1 MDHMMKREDILGQ
14 LWNTQDEAYELMA
27 EYDSIPHKYGETTLY
42 QSEAYIVNGIGRMP
56 DITITELAEILKK
69 TPSAC
74 SQIVRKLIDK
84 GLVRQERNERNKRIY
99 NLQLTPDGEKMYQD
113 HIAFNEACQKITFG
127 MLADF
132 TDAELETCL
141 RVQRRINEAYQA
153 DIRRSKDYY
162 GSAE

>member
-1 MDHMMKREDILGQ
+1 MNRENILSQ

-27 EYDSIPHKYGETTLY
+27 EYDSIPHTYGHTTLY
-42 QSEAYIVNGIGRMP
+42 QSEAYIVNWIGRMP
-56 DITITELAEILKK
+56 DITITELAELLKK

-74 SQIVRKLIDK
+74 SQIVRRLIDK
-84 GLVRQERNERNKRIY
+84 GLVRQERNEQNKRIY

-127 MLADF
+127 MLAEF

-141 RVQRRINEAYQA
+141 RVQRRINEAYQG
-153 DIRRSKDYY
+153 DIRRSREYY
-162 GSAE
+162 GSED